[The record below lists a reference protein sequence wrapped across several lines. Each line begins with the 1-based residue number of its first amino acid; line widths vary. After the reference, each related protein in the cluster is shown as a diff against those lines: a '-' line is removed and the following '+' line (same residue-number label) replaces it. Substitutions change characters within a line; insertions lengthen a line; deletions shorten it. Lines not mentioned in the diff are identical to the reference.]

1 MNQAEKNLLTING
14 GSSSI
19 KFALYQMGETLQC
32 SLTGKIERIGLSG
45 TRLSFNHVLNGQQG
59 EQLLDKSDHTSAVNF
74 LLDWLAQ
81 QAGFD
86 QVVAVGHRVVHGM
99 MHTHPETVS
108 LALLDELHRI
118 SDYDPD
124 HLPGE
129 IELIETFSRRHPE
142 LVQVACFDTAFH
154 VSMPRVAKLLPV
166 PRRFDAKGIQRYGFH
181 GLSYAYLMQE
191 LARLDAP
198 VVNQG
203 RVILAHL
210 GNGAS
215 LAAVRDGLSIDTS
228 MGFTPSSGVP
238 MGTRSGDLDPG
249 VAWYMMQSEQLSPDQ
264 FKYLINH
271 ESGLLGVSETS
282 SDMRDLVAH
291 ESDDERAAE
300 AVELFC
306 YQVKKYIGAYAAV
319 LNGLDTLVF
328 TGGIGEHHGGVRARI
343 CANLEFLGIELDKQ
357 CNEQNAGVI
366 SAQSSRV
373 RVRVIATDEEL
384 MIAESVRDLLGLET
398 TT

>member
-1 MNQAEKNLLTING
+1 MNQAEKNLLSING

-19 KFALYQMGETLQC
+19 KFALYGMGETLQC
-32 SLTGKIERIGLSG
+32 SLSGKIERIGLSG
-45 TRLSFNHVLNGQQG
+45 TRLSYKHVLNGQQG
-59 EQLLDKSDHTSAVNF
+59 EQFLDKLDHTSAVNF

-81 QAGFD
+81 QPGFD

-99 MHTHPETVS
+99 KYTHPETVS
-108 LALLDELHRI
+108 PALLDELHRI

-129 IELIETFSRRHPE
+129 IELIETFSRRYPE
-142 LVQVACFDTAFH
+142 LTQVACFDTAFH

-166 PRRFDAKGIQRYGFH
+166 PRRFDAMGVQRYGFH

-191 LARLDAP
+191 LTRLDEPSA
-198 VVNQG
+198 NQG

-215 LAAVRDGLSIDTS
+215 LVAVRDGRSIDTS

-264 FKYLINH
+264 FKHLINH
-271 ESGLLGVSETS
+271 QSGLLGVSETS
-282 SDMRDLVAH
+282 SDMRDLTHH

-319 LNGLDTLVF
+319 LNGLDILVF

-343 CANLEFLGIELDKQ
+343 CENLEYLGITLDKQ

-366 SAQSSRV
+366 SAQGSRV
-373 RVRVIATDEEL
+373 WVRVIATDEEL
-384 MIAESVRDLLGLET
+384 MIAESVRDILERE
-398 TT
+398 

>member
-1 MNQAEKNLLTING
+1 MHQAEKNLLSING

-19 KFALYQMGETLQC
+19 KFALYRMGDTLQC

-45 TRLSFNHVLNGQQG
+45 TRLSYKHVLNGQQG
-59 EQLLDKSDHTSAVNF
+59 EQRLEKSDHTYAVDF

-81 QAGFD
+81 QPGFN

-99 MHTHPETVS
+99 QHTHPETVS
-108 LALLDELHRI
+108 RSLLDELHRI

-129 IELIETFSRRHPE
+129 IELIEAFSRRHPE
-142 LVQVACFDTAFH
+142 FVQVACFDTAFH

-166 PRRFDAKGIQRYGFH
+166 PRRFDAMGIQRYGFH
-181 GLSYAYLMQE
+181 GLSYAYLMQK

-198 VVNQG
+198 SATQE

-215 LAAVRDGLSIDTS
+215 LTAVRDGRSIDTS
-228 MGFTPSSGVP
+228 MGFTPGSGVP

-249 VAWYMMQSEQLSPDQ
+249 VAWYMMQSEQLSADQ
-264 FKYLINH
+264 FKHLVNH

-306 YQVKKYIGAYAAV
+306 YQVKKFIGAYAAV

-357 CNEQNAGVI
+357 CNELNAGVI
-366 SAQSSRV
+366 STQSSRV
-373 RVRVIATDEEL
+373 MVRVIATDEAL
-384 MIAESVRDLLGLET
+384 MIAEAVCDVLHSE
-398 TT
+398 